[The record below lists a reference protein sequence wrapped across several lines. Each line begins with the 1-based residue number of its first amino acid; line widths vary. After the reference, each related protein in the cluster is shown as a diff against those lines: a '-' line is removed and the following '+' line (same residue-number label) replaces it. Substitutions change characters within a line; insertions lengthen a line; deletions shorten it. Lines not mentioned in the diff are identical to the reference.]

1 MNRFKLVFFSP
12 TTDTARILSAL
23 FSKNPNNVGKI
34 GNYEQCAFVS
44 RGTGQFKPVSSAN
57 PTIGSL
63 ECVEYVEED
72 RVEILVQDQGRGEE
86 MKETIKALKEIH
98 PYEEVAYD
106 VYRLEDF

>member
-12 TTDTARILSAL
+12 TKDTARLLSAL
-23 FSKNPNNVGKI
+23 FSKYPNNVGKI

-86 MKETIKALKEIH
+86 MKETIKALKEVGHNILASSLS
-98 PYEEVAYD
+98 YYK
-106 VYRLEDF
+106 YCM